1 MTKART
7 RTLKLP
13 YDLTPAQA
21 LAVFE
26 IIDQIR
32 DRLWLLYADDI
43 QSAMRDDQQRVDPR
57 QLSIPLDDD
66 IDPF

>member
-7 RTLKLP
+7 RTLMLP
-13 YDLTPAQA
+13 DDWTPAQA

-26 IIDQIR
+26 IIDQIH

-43 QSAMRDDQQRVDPR
+43 QSAMREDQQPVDPR
-57 QLSIPLDDD
+57 QLSILLDND

>member
-26 IIDQIR
+26 FIDQIR

>member
-13 YDLTPAQA
+13 DDWTPAQA

-43 QSAMRDDQQRVDPR
+43 QSAMREDQQPVDPR
-57 QLSIPLDDD
+57 QLSILLDND